1 MKQLKGEINLQL
13 KKLQGT
19 HSYKIEN
26 IGFSWSHFIIKC
38 FFHTLVN
45 KLGILTIN
53 L

>member
-26 IGFSWSHFIIKC
+26 IGFSWSHFIIKY
-38 FFHTLVN
+38 FFSYSGKQVRYSDY
-45 KLGILTIN
+45 
-53 L
+53 